1 MIIDSHCHLDA
12 FDSQELAVVLAEAR
26 AADVGLIVTVGMDVA
41 TSARGV
47 EIAESEERVFAAVGL
62 HPWLVQDYPDGIPID
77 ELRELAGHDKVVAIG
92 EIGLDFID
100 NKWTGLSYEDPA
112 LQRLQEEAF
121 RQQVRLAKSLD
132 LPVIIH
138 SRRAHAA
145 VARILG
151 EEEMAS
157 VGGCVQFQDGDID
170 DVRRYRELGFLLSVG
185 SSVTFPDPGTWHDTV
200 RAVAADDLVLES
212 DAPWL
217 PHAGHPSGRS
227 TPSDLI
233 AVGEAIARVRDED
246 PAGLYASTAENLLR
260 ALPKIGPVP

>member
-12 FDSQELAVVLAEAR
+12 FDSEELQVVLDEAR
-26 AADVGLIVTVGMDVA
+26 AADVGLIVTVGMDVE

-47 EIAESEERVFAAVGL
+47 EIAESEETVFAAVGL
-62 HPWLVQDYPDGIPID
+62 HPWLVQDYPDGVPID
-77 ELRELAGHDKVVAIG
+77 ELRDLAQRAKVVAIG

-121 RQQVRLAKSLD
+121 RQQVRLAKSLE

-145 VARILG
+145 VARILD
-151 EEEMAS
+151 EEGMAT
-157 VGGCVQFQDGDID
+157 VGGCVQFQDGSID
-170 DVRRYRELGFLLSVG
+170 DVRRYRELGFFLSVG
-185 SSVTFPDPGTWHDTV
+185 SSVTFPDTGAWHETV
-200 RAVAADDLVLES
+200 RSVATDELVLES

-217 PHAGHPSGRS
+217 PFDGHPSGRS
-227 TPSDLI
+227 RPSDLI
-233 AVGEAIARVRDED
+233 LIGEAIARVRDED
-246 PAGLYASTAENLLR
+246 PAGMYASTAENLLR
-260 ALPKIGPVP
+260 ALPKIGSPP